1 MKSGGEGPRHLRVL
15 VLAQFCHWL
24 AKKSLNFSGLQFP
37 CQLNEEAGLMTLSE
51 FVGSQST
58 RIVMFLP
65 PISSV
70 LGFGNIAVKIILW
83 PRSQCKAWVC
93 SALGPKVQSLCSCDW
108 LGPVPKSSFPVNIQA
123 CACIEAG
130 SAVHAPTP
138 HGISFPL
145 LGSLSCN
152 N

>member
-1 MKSGGEGPRHLRVL
+1 
-15 VLAQFCHWL
+15 
-24 AKKSLNFSGLQFP
+24 
-37 CQLNEEAGLMTLSE
+37 MTLSE

-93 SALGPKVQSLCSCDW
+93 SALGPKVY
-108 LGPVPKSSFPVNIQA
+108 VVFVF
-123 CACIEAG
+123 
-130 SAVHAPTP
+130 V
-138 HGISFPL
+138 
-145 LGSLSCN
+145 
-152 N
+152 